1 MGGMTWQQPGNQW
14 TAPPSAP
21 AALGR
26 PPAPGN
32 FVNQSATPSGT
43 STPRLAPPSYV
54 NQDLPKCSPI
64 SDVETGATRKIVMPE
79 STISASDILPSA
91 LGISSSPVPVE
102 IAPPSSQNPS
112 QLPRAE
118 GSVSETPPPV
128 TDNNNNDV
136 VTDLSQDSAAGP
148 PEPQFFPENL
158 SEMNYLSIPRRVSL
172 AYRYHPFTP
181 AVAASTAKLQSEAR
195 GSPER
200 REDKPDE
207 VAHNSFPIS
216 SFIIK
221 AWQAQGK
228 TFKNSLKKAIVMP
241 RPDAENSASEDKQK
255 SDSTAKDKD
264 KEAFLLHANQT
275 GSVFNKK
282 PIKQQGNFFYNDEKF
297 AEFTQLDDDIHCL
310 QPIPDP
316 NFTIKDL
323 KVLLNSDEIQ
333 NIQQSLSF
341 GLYAES
347 HVTAYTRAARSAIN
361 QVLGTLDPKLHEQNI
376 ATLRDTK
383 SLLTGVATALEQSVE
398 SMIYVH
404 AGITARLRSD
414 FLAQQGDFIP
424 LHVKQMLLHEMF
436 GGSGL
441 FNSQIAKYVP
451 DIEKHN
457 AKLQQNRPPP
467 PPDSSQRS
475 WSGYQIPKKTQNQ
488 HTHQSTSRNQ
498 SAALKSKKQSHN
510 AGKPDSAPVNAAPTF
525 PSKNKGSG
533 KKSGGN
539 KQHNKGSGRG
549 KPKN

>member
-1 MGGMTWQQPGNQW
+1 MMLLDYLRIVL
-14 TAPPSAP
+14 S
-21 AALGR
+21 
-26 PPAPGN
+26 
-32 FVNQSATPSGT
+32 V
-43 STPRLAPPSYV
+43 PR
-54 NQDLPKCSPI
+54 
-64 SDVETGATRKIVMPE
+64 
-79 STISASDILPSA
+79 
-91 LGISSSPVPVE
+91 
-102 IAPPSSQNPS
+102 NPS
-112 QLPRAE
+112 
-118 GSVSETPPPV
+118 
-128 TDNNNNDV
+128 
-136 VTDLSQDSAAGP
+136 
-148 PEPQFFPENL
+148 FFPENL
-158 SEMNYLSIPRRVSL
+158 SEQAYLSIPRRVSL
-172 AYRYHPFTP
+172 AYKYHPFTP
-181 AVAASTAKLQSEAR
+181 AVAASNAKLQSEAR
-195 GSPER
+195 GSPEK
-200 REDKPDE
+200 REDKPEE

-216 SFIIK
+216 SFIVK

-228 TFKNSLKKAIVMP
+228 SFKNSLKKAIVMP
-241 RPDAENSASEDKQK
+241 RPDAETSASEDKQK
-255 SDSTAKDKD
+255 SDSDKD

-282 PIKQQGNFFYNDEKF
+282 PIKQQGNFFYNEERF

-316 NFTIKDL
+316 NFSIKDL

-333 NIQQSLSF
+333 NIQQSLSY

-347 HVTAYTRAARSAIN
+347 HITAYTWAARSAIN
-361 QVLGTLDPKLHEQNI
+361 RVLGSLDPKLHEQNI

-441 FNSQIAKYVP
+441 FNSHIANYVP

-467 PPDSSQRS
+467 PDSSQRP
-475 WSGYQIPKKTQNQ
+475 WGGYQIPKKTQHQNQ
-488 HTHQSTSRNQ
+488 HQSSTRNQ
-498 SAALKSKKQSHN
+498 SSANKQKKQPSHAGKADSANVN
-510 AGKPDSAPVNAAPTF
+510 AGSTF
-525 PSKNKGSG
+525 PSKAKGSG

-539 KQHNKGSGRG
+539 KQHNKGAGRG
-549 KPKN
+549 KNKN